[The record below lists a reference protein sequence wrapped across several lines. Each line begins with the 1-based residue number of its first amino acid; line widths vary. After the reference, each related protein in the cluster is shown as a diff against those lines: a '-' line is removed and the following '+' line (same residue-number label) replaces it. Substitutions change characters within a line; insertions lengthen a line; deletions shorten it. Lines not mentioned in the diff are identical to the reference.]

1 MFFKIIHT
9 TLLLLISFQLAST
22 ESLHLEFP
30 SVDDASEFASLSNA
44 IYDLDSCDDDVL
56 PDNIVCYWYDEKSDG
71 TQYMILISGESEYI
85 AVVYAGTYSID
96 DIMVDMNIDLVQY
109 DGPNPNNDKILVH
122 EGFNDVLFSN
132 GVWNE
137 LFPIVYTLHQT
148 YPDYRLITSGH
159 SLGGAE
165 AIMTATALAYTL
177 PDSNVISISYGT
189 PKIGDESWVSFAN
202 SISNLAIWRFV
213 NGGDIVPRHPNIGNG
228 YMQVGHTMQ
237 LNEECVAAYYLH
249 YGDEEKRLNGVPDD
263 WDVAIPDDIVD
274 ALFAHKSMNYVEY
287 LTGKSLMDPDKYY
300 THHFSKI
307 YTFMDNVYW
316 WLFWWNRPLRCE

>member
-96 DIMVDMNIDLVQY
+96 DIMVDMDIDLVQY

-213 NGGDIVPRHPNIGNG
+213 NGEDIIPRHPKYD
-228 YMQVGHTMQ
+228 YMHVGHTIQ
-237 LNEECVAAYYLH
+237 LNERCVKAYYLH
-249 YGDEEKRLNGVPDD
+249 YGDESLDYSGIPSD
-263 WDVAIPDDIVD
+263 WDATFPTYTS
-274 ALFAHKSMNYVEY
+274 LQKHKSGSYAEYVNQ
-287 LTGKSLMDPDKYY
+287 KSSMEPKRYY
-300 THHFSKI
+300 VSKFSEMRG
-307 YTFMDNVYW
+307 YFDNI
-316 WLFWWNRPLRCE
+316 FWWKQQSYDEC